1 MYRNFYKDVFDFYL
15 AIILLFILFPVMLSV
30 YFVLYLLIGSPIYIQ
45 TRPGYM
51 NKPFFIY
58 KFKTLIDSK
67 CKFYKS
73 HNKTFKF
80 GTFLRKTGIDEMPQ
94 LFNILKGEMSFIG
107 PRPLLVQ
114 YLKLKQFTNH
124 PRSKCIPGIT
134 GLAQIN
140 NKKKRTKHKW
150 KQQLDAD
157 KYYYKNLSLV
167 LDIKILIGTI
177 FKLLLQN
184 KKEDYLIERPLS
196 KNFFN

>member
-1 MYRNFYKDVFDFYL
+1 MYRNFFKDVFDFYL

-51 NKPFFIY
+51 NKRFLIY

-67 CKFYKS
+67 CKVYKS